1 MKRFHIRK
9 FAFPAL
15 PEKVENVVTLGQHSC
30 LARVIWKMWLLLH
43 KRLGSPAYCSGF
55 LLHSQQ
61 HRFYRYLGFHLWN
74 EKGHYG
80 CEMFFWKGQ
89 EIVWVTSS
97 GGWCSGCRIKA
108 GCMQSKSFNPC
119 NYLSSSNLLF

>member
-9 FAFPAL
+9 FAFLAL

-74 EKGHYG
+74 KKDIMVVIMVYLEG
-80 CEMFFWKGQ
+80 
-89 EIVWVTSS
+89 
-97 GGWCSGCRIKA
+97 A
-108 GCMQSKSFNPC
+108 GDCLGNIQWWLVFRV
-119 NYLSSSNLLF
+119 